1 VTAVAD
7 TGALYALY
15 DADDAHHDAVSAA
28 VDRERGQILVPMAIL
43 GELDYLLRE
52 LLGLDAELD
61 FIDSVLSGAFVLEPM
76 TETDL
81 RRSREI
87 LTQYRDL
94 DVGLVDAAVMATAER
109 LGTSRV
115 LTLDHRDFR
124 AVVSA
129 SGKPFVLLPADS
141 RESLP

>member
-1 VTAVAD
+1 MTAVAD

-76 TETDL
+76 TEPDL
-81 RRSREI
+81 QRARDI

-94 DVGLVDAAVMATAER
+94 DVGLVDAAVMATSER
-109 LGTSRV
+109 LGTNRI
-115 LTLDHRDFR
+115 LTLDQRDFR

-129 SGKPFVLLPADS
+129 SGEPFLLLPADA
-141 RESLP
+141 RESPA

>member
-1 VTAVAD
+1 MTAVAD

-61 FIDSVLSGAFVLEPM
+61 FIDSVLAGAFVLEPM
-76 TETDL
+76 TEPDL
-81 RRSREI
+81 QRARDI

-109 LGTSRV
+109 LGTNRI
-115 LTLDHRDFR
+115 LTLDQRDFR
-124 AVVSA
+124 AVVSG
-129 SGKPFVLLPADS
+129 SGEPFVLLPADA
-141 RESLP
+141 RESPA